1 MLCSEPRG
9 VIPDPPASQSARWAH
24 LLPQS
29 PVTARRWADSSSPA
43 HLMDQAWGPGLAEK
57 HRERGLCPPAHS
69 ALPDYSF
76 CPGSRLSQALSL
88 SDGGVVSRRSHRQ
101 AACSPSPGVGQP
113 GLESHEVSGGPA
125 SPRDCPWVEGRGQRA
140 GRPSVRVGGQSHG
153 TLGSALCCVP
163 GSGPRSR
170 GSGPRTLSIGNFPQ
184 EGLRGPLPC
193 KVGRGF
199 PAGACAGGWPP
210 PFPIPGEPPC
220 LAVSRSPG

>member
-9 VIPDPPASQSARWAH
+9 VILDPPASQSARWAH

-57 HRERGLCPPAHS
+57 HRERGLRPPAHS
-69 ALPDYSF
+69 ALPDCSF

-88 SDGGVVSRRSHRQ
+88 SDRGCREQNEPQ

-113 GLESHEVSGGPA
+113 GLESHQVSGGPA
-125 SPRDCPWVEGRGQRA
+125 SPRDCPWVEGWGRRA

-163 GSGPRSR
+163 GSGHRSR
-170 GSGPRTLSIGNFPQ
+170 GSGPRTLSMGNFPQ
-184 EGLRGPLPC
+184 EGLGGPLPF

-199 PAGACAGGWPP
+199 PAGACAGG
-210 PFPIPGEPPC
+210 
-220 LAVSRSPG
+220 

>member
-29 PVTARRWADSSSPA
+29 PVTARGWADSSSPA

-101 AACSPSPGVGQP
+101 PALLPQVWASQASNLTRCLVVRPPLVTVLGWR
-113 GLESHEVSGGPA
+113 EGGSVQA
-125 SPRDCPWVEGRGQRA
+125 D
-140 GRPSVRVGGQSHG
+140 RPSGWVD
-153 TLGSALCCVP
+153 
-163 GSGPRSR
+163 GPT
-170 GSGPRTLSIGNFPQ
+170 GPWGA
-184 EGLRGPLPC
+184 PC
-193 KVGRGF
+193 AV
-199 PAGACAGGWPP
+199 
-210 PFPIPGEPPC
+210 C
-220 LAVSRSPG
+220 LAVGPGAVGRVLGH